1 MATIAALNEKIA
13 ALEEEKKNM
22 AAAKKEEKKDTSA
35 ELIAELRKN
44 NEEVLAQLDEERAAH
59 KRDVA
64 DVRKKLGDDTAV
76 VAYLKCVGRMLKGED
91 VLKAS
96 SDKGC
101 EVDKRECPKCHTGLT
116 KALSTEVGQREASE
130 A

>member
-1 MATIAALNEKIA
+1 MSNTTPSTGGL
-13 ALEEEKKNM
+13 
-22 AAAKKEEKKDTSA
+22 DA
-35 ELIAELRKN
+35 EDDDSLTRRIY
-44 NEEVLAQLDEERAAH
+44 LAPSVYSCAGPRDAYEYYTREWRG
-59 KRDVA
+59 DVA

-116 KALSTEVGQREASE
+116 KALSTEVGQRKASE